1 MAQKHKRRDYIEPV
15 NLVTPN
21 LMKIHNCIIC
31 CNQGSNKRGKEG
43 RNMNLGQGIMD
54 LQFHYAQCYFNEGA
68 LRDIIDCGDFN
79 KDANGAPIDES
90 GSKFKYLFKIASN
103 TPQIGLATKV

>member
-1 MAQKHKRRDYIEPV
+1 
-15 NLVTPN
+15 
-21 LMKIHNCIIC
+21 
-31 CNQGSNKRGKEG
+31 
-43 RNMNLGQGIMD
+43 MNLGAGIMD

-90 GSKFKYLFKIASN
+90 GSRFNYRCPFQDCPKHAANRADERMIRD
-103 TPQIGLATKV
+103 LALKRSGQPSFSTYSQVQRTTRVNS

>member
-1 MAQKHKRRDYIEPV
+1 
-15 NLVTPN
+15 
-21 LMKIHNCIIC
+21 
-31 CNQGSNKRGKEG
+31 
-43 RNMNLGQGIMD
+43 MNLGAGIMD

-90 GSKFKYLFKIASN
+90 GSKFKYLFKIAPN
-103 TPQIGLATKV
+103 TPQIGLAIKV